1 MCEAQNPSR
10 QEANLGLFY
19 LDGPRME
26 ESQEE
31 MHTKPILHEDNIWT
45 LKQVDFRDVTGLK
58 TWISEC
64 LEICS

>member
-19 LDGPRME
+19 LDGPRMAK
-26 ESQEE
+26 SQEE
-31 MHTKPILHEDNIWT
+31 IPTKPILHEENIWA
-45 LKQVDFRDVTGLK
+45 LKQVDFRDVAGIK
-58 TWISEC
+58 TRISEC